1 MVKIQKVNLKQEK
14 HTWQILLPWMNTDE
28 RLYFYTLLGD
38 DLRRPVVVSKRQV
51 HFWKG
56 CIRINQE
63 KQIESYRNKFI
74 KGT

>member
-38 DLRRPVVVSKRQV
+38 DLRRPAVVSKRQV
-51 HFWKG
+51 LYLLGLHHEL
-56 CIRINQE
+56 E
-63 KQIESYRNKFI
+63 KMNKNILHLVFE
-74 KGT
+74 